1 MSVERQSNNPI
12 CIFSLLTPQYP
23 IYKLNVSLD
32 PCKSE
37 SFQTLQVDMNTEALV
52 AFTAEC

>member
-32 PCKSE
+32 PFESE
-37 SFQTLQVDMNTEALV
+37 SFQTLQVDMNTEELV